1 MRNPLREHL
10 PIRLLLLGALSAC
23 GSSTVPSLSADS
35 LNQPAMRQLAPRELD
50 IRVEDLRPV
59 SEEDRTATERHVKE
73 VLQELLASSGV
84 SVTAQ
89 TPNQWF
95 ITVQQPASDTSIM
108 DPAACVSIQ
117 SELAVRRA
125 RSLVTE
131 VSRCRQYSTGGAQ
144 FGSGV
149 LAFESAFDAVLQQV
163 DAQLDNLLLRF
174 AEPRF
179 NPERIRV
186 PRLEWLNPREVALV
200 VKDELSDGSS
210 GASLEQALGSAF
222 ARSGVRVTEHAD
234 YKLTWLLRRPAPE
247 ALGSEPIDVCRQL
260 DVTRSRDSRSS
271 NGSWWTCGSPS
282 ANDALVSDI
291 LVALDRNG
299 L

>member
-73 VLQELLASSGV
+73 VLQ
-84 SVTAQ
+84 
-89 TPNQWF
+89 
-95 ITVQQPASDTSIM
+95 
-108 DPAACVSIQ
+108 
-117 SELAVRRA
+117 
-125 RSLVTE
+125 
-131 VSRCRQYSTGGAQ
+131 
-144 FGSGV
+144 
-149 LAFESAFDAVLQQV
+149 
-163 DAQLDNLLLRF
+163 
-174 AEPRF
+174 
-179 NPERIRV
+179 
-186 PRLEWLNPREVALV
+186 
-200 VKDELSDGSS
+200 
-210 GASLEQALGSAF
+210 
-222 ARSGVRVTEHAD
+222 
-234 YKLTWLLRRPAPE
+234 LTWLLRRPAPA